1 MESGAVLNVNI
12 EKSLTMFGGSMN
24 TIHRKSTIGQQE
36 LKRRVVGKL
45 AIAAMLMATYPAF
58 AEVPKQLGKEGTLT
72 VGEEMTI
79 LKAPPVDSKRVYV
92 LDSGHFNM
100 TSQIFVF
107 DGKTIDRKATKLLGM
122 IDANKLPHVMASSDG
137 KFLAV
142 ANTMYSRVASGKRDD
157 FIQVFDTQTFNPIA
171 DIDIP
176 EGRFLTGVLERLAS
190 LSTDNRHVLFQQFS
204 PSPAV
209 GLVDLEKK
217 AFVKMMDT
225 PDCYHVLPAAK
236 QNFFMHCR
244 DGSLLQVTY
253 DDKGNTKQKPSK
265 VFHAENE
272 YLLGNPYYSNTSGHL
287 AWPTYEGKVFQ
298 AKLTENGAEFLKPIE
313 VFTDKEKAAKW
324 RPGGWQTITF
334 HKERNELYLL
344 ADQREKWTHKLPSR
358 FVFVVDA
365 TTGKRLRRIDLK
377 HEIDSISVTQ
387 DKVPY
392 LFTTSNET
400 TSMYTFD
407 AVSGKEIASVD
418 ELGKAPSV
426 IITMDK

>member
-1 MESGAVLNVNI
+1 MVDESNLVVLTN
-12 EKSLTMFGGSMN
+12 KPLTMFGGNMN
-24 TIHRKSTIGQQE
+24 TFHRQSVTGQQG
-36 LKRRVVGKL
+36 LKNRVVGKL
-45 AIAAMLMATYPAF
+45 AIAAMLVAAYPAF
-58 AEVPKQLGKEGTLT
+58 AEVPKQLGKEGTVT
-72 VGEEMTI
+72 VGEEMSI

-92 LDSGHFNM
+92 LDPGHFNM
-100 TSQIFVF
+100 TSQIFAF
-107 DGKTIDRKATKLLGM
+107 DGKTIDRKTTKLLGM

-157 FIQVFDTQTFNPIA
+157 YIQLFDTQTFNPIA

-190 LSTDNRHVLFQQFS
+190 LSTDNKHLLFQQFS

-217 AFVKMMDT
+217 SFVKMMDT

-244 DGSLLQVTY
+244 DGSLVQVTY
-253 DDKGNTKQKPSK
+253 DDKGNTKQKSTK

-272 YLLGNPYYSNTSGHL
+272 YLLSNPYYANSTGHL
-287 AWPTYEGKVFQ
+287 AWPTYEGKIFQ

-313 VFTDKEKAAKW
+313 VFTDKEKANKW
-324 RPGGWQTITF
+324 RPGGWQTVAF

-344 ADQREKWTHKLPSR
+344 ADQRAKWTHKLPSR

-387 DKVPY
+387 DKDAY
-392 LFTTSNET
+392 LYAVSGEDKA
-400 TSMYTFD
+400 MYTFD
-407 AVSGKEIASVD
+407 ARTGKELASID
-418 ELGKAPSV
+418 ELGKAPSI